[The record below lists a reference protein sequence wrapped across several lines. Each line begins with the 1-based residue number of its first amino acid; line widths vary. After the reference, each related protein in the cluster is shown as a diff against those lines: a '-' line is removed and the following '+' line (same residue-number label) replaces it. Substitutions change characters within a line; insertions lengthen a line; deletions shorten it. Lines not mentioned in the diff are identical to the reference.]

1 MTMQTKPRIL
11 ILGAG
16 YAGMI
21 CAKKLSKKLPPEQAE
36 IILVNK
42 HSYHQFLAQIHEPAA
57 GRNDFED
64 VRVEIA
70 EVLDLN
76 RVRFHKGIVS
86 SIDRERQQVHLSD
99 GTVLSYDYLII
110 ALGSEPEYFGIPGL
124 AENALTLHSLNGAR
138 LIHTHIA
145 NALARYKAE
154 PEQKHL
160 LTFVIGGAGFT
171 GVELATE
178 LADWLPELAR
188 RYDIPVEKTKIIN
201 IEAAPCVLPGND
213 AFLCEQ
219 AAQIMAAKGIELIT
233 QDPIHHV
240 ESELVCLKSGRQI
253 HTGTIIW
260 TGGVRGNRVVEASG
274 FPVQRGRTP
283 VDAFNRAQ
291 GWENIFVIGDCSLPF
306 GPEGKPLP
314 PTAQVALQQ
323 AEHVGE
329 NLVNLLTGQP
339 LTPFRF
345 IHRGVVAS
353 LGRRYAVGKVKKYRA
368 TGLIGHILKEAV
380 AIRYLYKLGGLPLVI
395 KKGLLA

>member
-1 MTMQTKPRIL
+1 MSLQEKPRIL

-21 CAKKLSKKLPPEQAE
+21 CAKELTRKLELDQAE
-36 IILVNK
+36 IVLVNK
-42 HSYHQFLAQIHEPAA
+42 HTYHQFLAQIHEPAA

-64 VRVEIA
+64 VRVEIG

-76 RVRFHKGIVS
+76 RMQLYKGLVTR
-86 SIDRERQQVHLSD
+86 IDRETQRVQLAD
-99 GTVLSYDYLII
+99 GNCLSYDYLVV

-124 AENALTLHSLNGAR
+124 AENALTLHSINGAR

-145 NALARYKAE
+145 NTLARYKAE
-154 PEQKHL
+154 PEQDQL

-178 LADWLPELAR
+178 LADWMPELAQ
-188 RYDIPVEKTKIIN
+188 RYDIPLHKTKIIN

-213 AFLCEQ
+213 EFLCQQ
-219 AAQIMAAKGIELIT
+219 AAATMAAKGIELIT
-233 QDPIHHV
+233 QDPIGHV
-240 ESELVCLKSGRQI
+240 EPGLVCLKSGRKI
-253 HTGTIIW
+253 PAGTIIW
-260 TGGVRGNRVVEASG
+260 TGGVRGNRVVENSG

-291 GWENIFVIGDCSLPF
+291 GQENIFVIGDCSLPL
-306 GPEGKPLP
+306 GPDGKPLP

-323 AEHVGE
+323 AEHVAAC
-329 NLVNLLTGQP
+329 LVALFKGQP
-339 LTPFRF
+339 LQPFHF
-345 IHRGVVAS
+345 INRGVVAS

-368 TGLIGHILKEAV
+368 SGLVAHLLKEAV